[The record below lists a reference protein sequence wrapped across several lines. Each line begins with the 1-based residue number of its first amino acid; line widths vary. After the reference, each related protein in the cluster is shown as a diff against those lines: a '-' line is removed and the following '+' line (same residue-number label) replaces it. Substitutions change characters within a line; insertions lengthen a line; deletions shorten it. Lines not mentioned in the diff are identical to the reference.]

1 MISSL
6 FQVLVKAGDTVQM
19 GDSLMVMNAM
29 KMEVSLHHFRHWE
42 DSTPNT
48 THSHTHIDFSNSV
61 ATHL

>member
-29 KMEVSLHHFRHWE
+29 KMEVS
-42 DSTPNT
+42 
-48 THSHTHIDFSNSV
+48 
-61 ATHL
+61 